1 VTKLIITENLI
12 SDINQI
18 KSEINIDESIVSI
31 SQEEFT
37 ANNTAALF
45 QSDNFQFVSDSF
57 VTYSDLKKMN
67 YDFNEKYIFQV
78 KKNNLKTFS
87 AVAELIETHYPE
99 NKKSAEIYP
108 WDLVNIIFSKQ
119 KKLTNEIIDKFCNDE
134 TVFRQFLSY
143 FNKELQRLL
152 LIYKYDEKKV
162 AEVLSEKVDYKY
174 ELAQKR
180 RDKLNVIDLE
190 NSLSMIYKIEKL
202 NTNSSFNQEN
212 AKRFVVSI
220 KNLLQF

>member
-1 VTKLIITENLI
+1 
-12 SDINQI
+12 
-18 KSEINIDESIVSI
+18 
-31 SQEEFT
+31 
-37 ANNTAALF
+37 
-45 QSDNFQFVSDSF
+45 
-57 VTYSDLKKMN
+57 M
-67 YDFNEKYIFQV
+67 
-78 KKNNLKTFS
+78 
-87 AVAELIETHYPE
+87 
-99 NKKSAEIYP
+99 
-108 WDLVNIIFSKQ
+108 VNIIFSKQ

-152 LIYKYDEKKV
+152 LVYKYDEKKV
-162 AEVLSEKVDYKY
+162 GEVLSEKVDYKY

-180 RDKLNVIDLE
+180 RDKLNVKDLE

-202 NTNSSFNQEN
+202 NTDSSFNQEN

>member
-1 VTKLIITENLI
+1 
-12 SDINQI
+12 
-18 KSEINIDESIVSI
+18 
-31 SQEEFT
+31 
-37 ANNTAALF
+37 
-45 QSDNFQFVSDSF
+45 
-57 VTYSDLKKMN
+57 M
-67 YDFNEKYIFQV
+67 
-78 KKNNLKTFS
+78 
-87 AVAELIETHYPE
+87 
-99 NKKSAEIYP
+99 
-108 WDLVNIIFSKQ
+108 
-119 KKLTNEIIDKFCNDE
+119 
-134 TVFRQFLSY
+134 
-143 FNKELQRLL
+143 L

-220 KNLLQF
+220 KNLLQFWNSGFISISIIFSYYSIGISSI

>member
-1 VTKLIITENLI
+1 MTKLIITENLI

-78 KKNNLKTFS
+78 KK
-87 AVAELIETHYPE
+87 
-99 NKKSAEIYP
+99 
-108 WDLVNIIFSKQ
+108 
-119 KKLTNEIIDKFCNDE
+119 
-134 TVFRQFLSY
+134 
-143 FNKELQRLL
+143 
-152 LIYKYDEKKV
+152 
-162 AEVLSEKVDYKY
+162 
-174 ELAQKR
+174 
-180 RDKLNVIDLE
+180 
-190 NSLSMIYKIEKL
+190 
-202 NTNSSFNQEN
+202 
-212 AKRFVVSI
+212 VVSC
-220 KNLLQF
+220 LLTCFIFHKRYLIGFA

>member
-1 VTKLIITENLI
+1 MTKLIITENLI

-18 KSEINIDESIVSI
+18 KSEINIDEIVISI

-87 AVAELIETHYPE
+87 VVAELIETYYPE
-99 NKKSAEIYP
+99 NKKSIEIYP

-134 TVFRQFLSY
+134 TIFRQFLSY

-152 LIYKYDEKKV
+152 LIYKFDEEKV

-174 ELAQKR
+174 QLAQKR
-180 RDKLNVIDLE
+180 RDKLNVQDLE

-202 NTNSSFNQEN
+202 NTNSPFNQEN
-212 AKRFVVSI
+212 AKRFVISI
-220 KNLLQF
+220 KNQLQF

>member
-1 VTKLIITENLI
+1 
-12 SDINQI
+12 
-18 KSEINIDESIVSI
+18 
-31 SQEEFT
+31 
-37 ANNTAALF
+37 
-45 QSDNFQFVSDSF
+45 
-57 VTYSDLKKMN
+57 M
-67 YDFNEKYIFQV
+67 
-78 KKNNLKTFS
+78 
-87 AVAELIETHYPE
+87 
-99 NKKSAEIYP
+99 
-108 WDLVNIIFSKQ
+108 
-119 KKLTNEIIDKFCNDE
+119 
-134 TVFRQFLSY
+134 SY
-143 FNKELQRLL
+143 FNKELQRSL

-202 NTNSSFNQEN
+202 NTNSSFNQET

>member
-1 VTKLIITENLI
+1 MTKLIITENLI

-31 SQEEFT
+31 SQEEFNM
-37 ANNTAALF
+37 NNTAALF

-57 VTYSDLKKMN
+57 VTYSDLKKIN

-87 AVAELIETHYPE
+87 SVAELIETHYPE
-99 NKKSAEIYP
+99 NKKSVEIYP

-119 KKLTNEIIDKFCNDE
+119 KKLTNQIIDKFCSDE
-134 TVFRQFLSY
+134 IVFRQFLSY

-152 LIYKYDEKKV
+152 LIYKFDEKKV
-162 AEVLSEKVDYKY
+162 AEILSEKIDYKY

-180 RDKLNVIDLE
+180 RDKLNVQDLE
-190 NSLSMIYKIEKL
+190 NSLRMIYKIEKL
-202 NTNSSFNQEN
+202 NTKASFNQEN
-212 AKRFVVSI
+212 AKRFMVSI

>member
-1 VTKLIITENLI
+1 MTKLIITENLI

-31 SQEEFT
+31 SQEEFNT
-37 ANNTAALF
+37 NNTAALF

-87 AVAELIETHYPE
+87 SVAELIETHYPE
-99 NKKSAEIYP
+99 NKKNVEIYP

-119 KKLTNEIIDKFCNDE
+119 KKLTNEIIDKFCSDE
-134 TVFRQFLSY
+134 IVFRQFLSY

-152 LIYKYDEKKV
+152 LIYKFDEKKV
-162 AEVLSEKVDYKY
+162 AEILSEKVDYKY

-180 RDKLNVIDLE
+180 RDKLNVHDLE

-202 NTNSSFNQEN
+202 NTNSPFNEEN

>member
-1 VTKLIITENLI
+1 MTKLIITENLI

-18 KSEINIDESIVSI
+18 KSEINIDDSIVSI

-45 QSDNFQFVSDSF
+45 ESDNFQFVSDSF

-87 AVAELIETHYPE
+87 AVSELIEIHYPE
-99 NKKSAEIYP
+99 NKKSTEIYP

-162 AEVLSEKVDYKY
+162 AELLSEKVDYKY

-180 RDKLNVIDLE
+180 RDKLNIIDLE

-202 NTNSSFNQEN
+202 NNNSSFNQEN

>member
-1 VTKLIITENLI
+1 MTKLIITENLI

-31 SQEEFT
+31 SQKEFT

-45 QSDNFQFVSDSF
+45 QSNNFQFVSDSF
-57 VTYSDLKKMN
+57 VTYSDLKKIN

-99 NKKSAEIYP
+99 NKKSTEIYP

-119 KKLTNEIIDKFCNDE
+119 KKLTNEIIERFCNDE

-143 FNKELQRLL
+143 LNKELQRLL
-152 LIYKYDEKKV
+152 LIYKFDENKV
-162 AEVLSEKVDYKY
+162 GEVLSEKLDYKY

-180 RDKLNVIDLE
+180 REKLNVQDLE
-190 NSLSMIYKIEKL
+190 KSLSIIYKIEKL
-202 NTNSSFNQEN
+202 NTKSSFNQEN

>member
-1 VTKLIITENLI
+1 
-12 SDINQI
+12 
-18 KSEINIDESIVSI
+18 
-31 SQEEFT
+31 
-37 ANNTAALF
+37 
-45 QSDNFQFVSDSF
+45 
-57 VTYSDLKKMN
+57 M
-67 YDFNEKYIFQV
+67 
-78 KKNNLKTFS
+78 
-87 AVAELIETHYPE
+87 
-99 NKKSAEIYP
+99 
-108 WDLVNIIFSKQ
+108 VNIIFSKQ

-134 TVFRQFLSY
+134 TVFRHSCRTLTRAS
-143 FNKELQRLL
+143 RLL

-162 AEVLSEKVDYKY
+162 AEVLSEKIDYKY

>member
-1 VTKLIITENLI
+1 MTKLIITENLI
-12 SDINQI
+12 TDINQI
-18 KSEINIDESIVSI
+18 KSEIDINESVTSI
-31 SQEEFT
+31 SQEEFAANST
-37 ANNTAALF
+37 ATLF

-57 VTYSDLKKMN
+57 VTYSELKKMS

-87 AVAELIETHYPE
+87 AVAELIETYYPE
-99 NKKSAEIYP
+99 NKKSREIYP
-108 WDLVNIIFSKQ
+108 WDLVNIIFSIQ
-119 KKLTNEIIDKFCNDE
+119 KKLTNETINKYCNDE
-134 TVFRQFLSY
+134 IVFKQFLSY

-152 LIYKYDEKKV
+152 LIYKFDEKKV
-162 AEVLSEKVDYKY
+162 GEILSEKVDYKY

-180 RDKLNVIDLE
+180 KDKLNVKDIE
-190 NSLSMIYKIEKL
+190 NSLGMIYKIEKL
-202 NTNSSFNQEN
+202 NTYSSFNQEN